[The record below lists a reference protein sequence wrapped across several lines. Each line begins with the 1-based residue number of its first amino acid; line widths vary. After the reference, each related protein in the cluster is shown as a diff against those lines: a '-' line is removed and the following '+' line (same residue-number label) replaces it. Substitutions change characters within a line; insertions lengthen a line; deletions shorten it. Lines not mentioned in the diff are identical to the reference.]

1 MKGDDKMDLRELEE
15 RGYEDAT
22 NRFLYIN
29 PNWSKDQ
36 VNAWA
41 KGFWKGIRGDGKE
54 EKCQDSSR

>member
-1 MKGDDKMDLRELEE
+1 MDLRELEE

-22 NRFLYIN
+22 TRFLYIN